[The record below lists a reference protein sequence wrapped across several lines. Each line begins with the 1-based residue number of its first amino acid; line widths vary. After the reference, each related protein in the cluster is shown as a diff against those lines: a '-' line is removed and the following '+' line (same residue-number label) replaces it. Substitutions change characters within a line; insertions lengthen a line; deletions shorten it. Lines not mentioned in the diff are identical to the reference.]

1 MDHQS
6 SLESLALLIGTHSGI
21 VQNFMFIQQFGRK
34 MSGVDPTLLII
45 AICIVKGWIWA
56 RNLVAGFVH
65 DHFIATVRVS
75 SKERQYRPLVRW
87 LNSRPVYIRNL
98 RSAQVRT
105 TSSPIWDETNTPR
118 LEFIPEGRPY
128 QFWFNFR
135 VFYVDSER
143 ITNAEN
149 DYSGETSLVIFCY
162 GGSIEPISNLLKSCE
177 TWHRQKKDG
186 YIIVNVPVVSSSH
199 SHWLKKERRRR
210 TMNNI
215 ALPDGPKR
223 LYKDDL
229 DEFLHPDTAKWYSK
243 REFPRRRGY
252 LFSGPPGTGKTSLAM
267 ATATETGLELCTIDL
282 KSVDGSQLADLF
294 DMAPQHCQYS

>member
-105 TSSPIWDETNTPR
+105 TSSPIWDETNTPVSWHSAHQPTFADTSLQR

-162 GGSIEPISNLLKSCE
+162 GGSIGTLA
-177 TWHRQKKDG
+177 
-186 YIIVNVPVVSSSH
+186 SSEVRNQAN
-199 SHWLKKERRRR
+199 K
-210 TMNNI
+210 I
-215 ALPDGPKR
+215 
-223 LYKDDL
+223 
-229 DEFLHPDTAKWYSK
+229 
-243 REFPRRRGY
+243 
-252 LFSGPPGTGKTSLAM
+252 
-267 ATATETGLELCTIDL
+267 
-282 KSVDGSQLADLF
+282 
-294 DMAPQHCQYS
+294 